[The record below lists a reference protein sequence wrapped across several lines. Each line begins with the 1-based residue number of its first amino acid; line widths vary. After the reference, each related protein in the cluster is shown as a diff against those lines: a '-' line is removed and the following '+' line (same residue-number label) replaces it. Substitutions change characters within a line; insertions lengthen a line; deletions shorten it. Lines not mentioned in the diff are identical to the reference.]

1 MFKCKFFY
9 KLWYIMQHVFSNSSV
24 SPQNSRCQIWEFVF
38 KNIIILS
45 RNFVLFKNVA
55 GFTRNNVAV
64 LISSRIVHAIH
75 PFYLTRCFFYTNTF
89 YLIHIIICHKQ
100 FVLKEN
106 HISLSF
112 FRSRNHSCTFLLFLW
127 KAGSTEWTHNRFVF
141 FCPILCGV

>member
-1 MFKCKFFY
+1 
-9 KLWYIMQHVFSNSSV
+9 MQHVFSNSSV

-112 FRSRNHSCTFLLFLW
+112 LYPEIIPVHSYCFCGKLVQQNEHIIDLSFSVQYYAAFRE
-127 KAGSTEWTHNRFVF
+127 KV
-141 FCPILCGV
+141 